1 MVNGFY
7 ETGCAT
13 NKVSENLSLIEPN
26 SVVES
31 IVGFVV
37 EVHADLVL
45 KNRVRSF

>member
-1 MVNGFY
+1 MENRFY
-7 ETGCAT
+7 AIGCAT
-13 NKVSENLSLIEPN
+13 NKVSENHSLIEPN

-45 KNRVRSF
+45 KNRVR